1 MKTRL
6 LFAAVA
12 AVFSL
17 SVLAQTPLKPETAP
31 AAPTHE
37 SADILAAYC
46 SHYNENNL
54 KFNVLGWGG
63 VTTWQTLQ
71 IDGTDILACQDMK
84 WEALTNWDKASYDV
98 SAYEKLHFDVWV
110 PQKSHIM
117 LTIEALGVADGGSGY
132 KHGVDFVVNEGWNT
146 IDADPAWWNYN
157 DGTKDITYDW
167 KDVKYIIFEGYKLAD
182 KETVEECTSAEGT
195 AFAFANIYW
204 WKTPAVKLPEPG
216 PVAPKRVEANVV
228 PLFSSK
234 YASTT
239 KNFVPMNWGAS
250 WQKAAYADGQEVFFT
265 DNFGWDA
272 FANADWTLVE
282 LADDF
287 DMFHVDIY
295 VTLDSKMKVTFEAL
309 GAADGG
315 TGWKNGA
322 HQELKANQWNSI
334 DIDLLNAPYQDYT
347 FKDLKV
353 LIFEG
358 FQKPDNSSAEGTAV
372 GVANA
377 YFYRS
382 TDSAVEKVE
391 ISNKKANKR
400 IVDGK
405 LEIEVNGVRYNA
417 LGAKL

>member
-216 PVAPKRVEANVV
+216 PVAPKRIEDNVV
-228 PLFSSK
+228 ALFSSK
-234 YASTT
+234 YPTNT
-239 KNFVPMNWGAS
+239 FNFAPQNWGGS
-250 WQKAAYADGQEVFFT
+250 GMKDLAYADGQHVFYTDAYSWEAFT
-265 DNFGWDA
+265 NWDNSSY
-272 FANADWTLVE
+272 NVT
-282 LADDF
+282 DF
-287 DMFHVDIY
+287 DMFHIDIY
-295 VTLDSKMKVTFEAL
+295 SAVDGKIKVQFEAL
-309 GAADGG
+309 GTADGG

-322 HQELKANQWNSI
+322 LQDLKANQWNSL
-334 DIDLLNAPYQDYT
+334 DIDLLNAPYQDYE
-347 FKDLKV
+347 FKDMRY
-353 LIFEG
+353 LILDG
-358 FQKPDNSSAEGTAV
+358 FSNEGTPL

>member
-6 LFAAVA
+6 LFAAIA
-12 AVFSL
+12 AFVFSF
-17 SVLAQTPLKPETAP
+17 SVMAQSAKPETVP
-31 AAPTHE
+31 AAPEHNASDVKAIFCSTYSSTHE
-37 SADILAAYC
+37 MKV
-46 SHYNENNL
+46 E
-54 KFNVLGWGG
+54 GWGG
-63 VTTWQTLQ
+63 AYEIIKVE
-71 IDGTDILACQDMK
+71 GTDVLYIPSMT
-84 WEALTNWDKASYDV
+84 WEAFAVQQDESALDV
-98 SAYEKLHFDVWV
+98 SEYEKLHFDVWV
-110 PQKSHIM
+110 PQACSFNIKLES
-117 LTIEALGVADGGSGY
+117 ANDP
-132 KHGVDFVVNEGWNT
+132 KFVNSISFTLNEGWNT
-146 IDADPAWWNYN
+146 IDCDPAWWNKE
-157 DGTKDITYDW
+157 DATYDW
-167 KDVKYIIFEGYKLAD
+167 KDVKFLVPELYKLPD
-182 KETVEECTSAEGT
+182 GTSAEGNPM
-195 AFAFANIYW
+195 AFTNIYW
-204 WKTPAVKLPEPG
+204 WKAPAVVLPEPG
-216 PVAPKRVEANVV
+216 PKAPTRAEANVV

-234 YASTT
+234 YASTS
-239 KNFVPMNWGAS
+239 KNFIPMNWGAS

-309 GAADGG
+309 GTADGG

-322 HQELKANQWNSI
+322 HQELKANQWNSV

-372 GVANA
+372 GLANA

-382 TDSAVEKVE
+382 TDSAVEKME
-391 ISNKKANKR
+391 ISNKKVNKR

-405 LEIEVNGVRYNA
+405 LEIEVNGVLYNA